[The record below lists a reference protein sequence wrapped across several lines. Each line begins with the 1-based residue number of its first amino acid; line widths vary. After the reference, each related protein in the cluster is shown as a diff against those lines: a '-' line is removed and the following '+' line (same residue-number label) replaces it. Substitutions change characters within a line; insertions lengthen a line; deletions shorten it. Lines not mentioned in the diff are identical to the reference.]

1 MHTFITS
8 AQFDFIK
15 PFLPSVKITRPR
27 KYSDYDLLNGL
38 LYVIKTGCQWR
49 NIPHKYPPWRSVYW
63 FWTKL
68 QDYSC
73 LDKVLNQTF
82 EKLHDRDTKLYNKH
96 ILITD
101 SQSIDAAEYL
111 SSDQRGYDG
120 NKKRNGLKRFVLCDT
135 LGSICGVF
143 SVTANS
149 DEKRSLRSYLLS
161 QKSRNWSRTTL
172 IADKGF
178 ESGKLQRE
186 LFQKL
191 NLSFA
196 PMKRKKKY
204 KNSEY
209 TKELIEKEEIERK
222 KFNTWIKSMRYAVE
236 PVFSWFNKY
245 RRLVRC
251 FERTANCHTNF
262 CKLAA
267 IHLGLKRF

>member
-1 MHTFITS
+1 L
-8 AQFDFIK
+8 
-15 PFLPSVKITRPR
+15 FLLR
-27 KYSDYDLLNGL
+27 
-38 LYVIKTGCQWR
+38 TGCQWR

-63 FWTKL
+63 FWSKL

-82 EKLHDRDTKLYNKH
+82 EKLHDRDTKLYSKH
-96 ILITD
+96 ILIT
-101 SQSIDAAEYL
+101 
-111 SSDQRGYDG
+111 
-120 NKKRNGLKRFVLCDT
+120 
-135 LGSICGVF
+135 
-143 SVTANS
+143 
-149 DEKRSLRSYLLS
+149 
-161 QKSRNWSRTTL
+161 
-172 IADKGF
+172 DKGF

-204 KNSEY
+204 KNSECA
-209 TKELIEKEEIERK
+209 KELLEKEEIERK
-222 KFNTWIKSMRYAVE
+222 EFNTWIKSMRYAVE

-251 FERTANCHTNF
+251 FERTANSHTNF